1 MMAAV
6 GTAVA
11 CCAPL
16 AAPVLDEEAAA
27 ATAELFRALGDPG
40 RVRII
45 NLIATSAEPV
55 CACELYDPLGLS
67 QPTVSHH
74 LKKLTEA
81 GLLDREPRGKFAYFT
96 LNADALRTL
105 AAVVDLRGVC
115 C

>member
-1 MMAAV
+1 MSA
-6 GTAVA
+6 TLEPVA

-16 AAPVLDEEAAA
+16 GAATLREEEAL
-27 ATAELFRALGDPG
+27 ATAECSGRSVIRRACRIVNLLATRRRAGVRG
-40 RVRII
+40 RVRR
-45 NLIATSAEPV
+45 AAR
-55 CACELYDPLGLS
+55 AS

-96 LNADALRTL
+96 LNPDALRTL
-105 AAVVDLRGVC
+105 AAVVDLKGVC